1 MSTTMDE
8 DADEDMDEGRQLTTL
23 SDRLDELEVS
33 FEDLAEEKRRLPEEK
48 LHQLTASN
56 LVTLSP
62 EQFAA
67 IRSDLKITRVKELTE
82 QALRSDEILGIND
95 WTARLRLY
103 AEQAKD
109 TELVANAVDFR
120 LTARRRLGLMM
131 AAADKAKGGRPY
143 HTGSGPDPV
152 DMAPNR
158 APALAESGIGKRL
171 ADDCRKLAR
180 IPAEDWD
187 WHKSKI
193 LDKIRNPP
201 DRKSP
206 KIEPVN
212 EVVEGLN
219 LGVLIAILRSASK
232 DILDHKS
239 HKITRAD
246 LSKLR
251 MEWRAV
257 DDAIE
262 LVWDEIQ
269 EEGVVD
275 VKPSSLSTMDMEGL

>member
-1 MSTTMDE
+1 MGTTVDE
-8 DADEDMDEGRQLTTL
+8 DTNEGTADEGRQLTVLVT
-23 SDRLDELEVS
+23 DEELDEERQRMT
-33 FEDLAEEKRRLPEEK
+33 EAK
-48 LHQLTASN
+48 LHQLTAAN
-56 LVTLSP
+56 LVRLSP

-67 IRSDLKITRVKELTE
+67 VASDLKITKVKELIE

-95 WTARLRLY
+95 WSARLRLY
-103 AEQAKD
+103 AQQSKD
-109 TELVANAVDFR
+109 TELEANAVEFR
-120 LTARRRLGLMM
+120 LQSRRRLGLMIL
-131 AAADKAKGGRPY
+131 ASEKAKGGKPY
-143 HTGSGPDPV
+143 HTGSGDDPV

-158 APALAESGIGKRL
+158 APTLAESGIGKRL
-171 ADDCRKLAR
+171 ADDGRKLAR

-206 KIEPVN
+206 KIAPVN

-275 VKPSSLSTMDMEGL
+275 AKPSSLSTMDLEGL